1 MVGTRNTPQ
10 SSQLSTFQMSED
22 ERSSQ
27 LDLLT
32 GPRPKI
38 EADHSKL
45 YMIAIIAIL
54 ACACAVLVFLLAL

>member
-1 MVGTRNTPQ
+1 MVGTRNTPVP
-10 SSQLSTFQMSED
+10 SQLSTFQMSEE

-27 LDLLT
+27 LDMLT

-38 EADHSKL
+38 DNSKA

-54 ACACAVLVFLLAL
+54 LCACAVLVFLVAM